1 MPSPSM
7 SDYCELK
14 VLEHVLRNTAFTS
27 PAAVYLAL
35 HTGDPGE
42 AGTSFEITPQQR
54 LQMTFAA
61 AAAGAISISAAIE
74 FVNLTT
80 NTITHVSIWDSA
92 TAGNCLWA
100 GALAAS
106 RAVTT
111 GDNLRITALT
121 VSLD

>member
-1 MPSPSM
+1 M